1 MATRQQ
7 ILDAISGGVASPVA
21 RSAQVL
27 TPQFEPK
34 EPSGDIN
41 FLGPLGD
48 IIDII
53 DTPRAAIAST
63 AQEIVDVFQGEGFS
77 PRDWWQQTSDNH
89 LFGEVLRDS
98 GVDLPGPFDFIAGLG
113 LDIATDPLTYF
124 AGAGVAARLARADDV
139 VRALKVGANAAEKIG
154 DAANIAK
161 AKRMNDAAARVA
173 KSRSVLSA
181 GKALDDIGISSGA
194 RLTVPGTGRLS
205 RQIIERPLDAMTGG
219 AVRAWT
225 DPRRVRQLSGEVL
238 EAPEKFLADNEGLI
252 VNAMRA
258 MRRGDDSIDAILASV
273 PEANRALI
281 QRAAS
286 MASRMPVES
295 RIRLP
300 WSTPLVG
307 AVAMAPGRAFRY
319 ATQRNIVNSV
329 DEALNYRQPIRK
341 MKMSDDP
348 DVVMAGIY
356 IEKSANL
363 AEIAGRTMDTRLTQD
378 ARQIL
383 EEAKRLGVDED
394 DLLRASDRP
403 WGSPE
408 MPPSIVNAGQEFH
421 DSLLG
426 FWNDARLSFNEVVGG
441 EKIAPMIGDLYAA
454 RYLSQ
459 EGAALLNTGTMTKW
473 TPGAALGNAMERRG
487 YVTPS
492 QYAVYE
498 AQLGREGAAKLYSKT
513 FMGQPLEDA
522 SKLSVRDQ
530 MNAIGDMLMGDEYTE
545 LFDNSF
551 VTVVRRYIG
560 QMSKQARVGRLLA
573 ELEDYG
579 IVIKTDVE
587 GGIRTELADRLS
599 SSVKREGKT
608 RKSAQKKWKAYRH
621 AAGRYSRA
629 NAGGTRRQQAD
640 ANEAFG
646 LLLDLEDDFGEIV
659 HDLAA
664 LGNSYARDIRSS
676 EFGGSLRG
684 ATVSG
689 YEAKLAAYAE
699 QANEI
704 GFRLEKLKRLRDGMR
719 ASLEAAG
726 RPADPEMF
734 AALDSGI
741 AQMED
746 ALSAFNAGA
755 AAGAL
760 DDETVVAAQRLKDTL
775 EGVRE
780 VPPSP
785 VAARGTWSAD
795 YPEAEL
801 VPIEFFDDIKE
812 AGFDRPAGSRA
823 GDGTDLLTEDIRK
836 SGILEPIVVEVNAT
850 TGAMTVVNGNHRL
863 AAARRLGHTDVPVT
877 VVKPSEYGMSL
888 PSEVGIPT
896 VTPPPAA
903 APTSKAMKSV
913 AEWEQI
919 YTEADEID
927 NALGAS
933 IITHEADAAFVERA
947 AARVTAEAAQVID
960 EIDSGIGAIPAGRTL
975 EEQISI
981 ANEQLLVVRD
991 SIGVQQQQLAD
1002 LQAGLAREAQV
1013 AAADAATEIQKWT
1026 RQQEFLQRIRDVTA
1040 SLQLDVANARKS
1052 QRLGLNISA
1061 ADSQLDAVKM
1071 LNDKRNLLGF
1081 QEAYN
1086 EGLSNQLS
1094 GSWFQGYS
1102 AVNAG
1107 EMGELF
1113 QNALQAAAKVNDPK
1127 EMGEFLTKYGQ
1138 FVNWWKSQAVMTPG
1152 FVLRNGQGGVFIN
1165 TQLAGVEMGMHSKVA
1180 AMAVM
1185 ANRAGNGDMVAGA
1198 RLLRDAGKSTQL
1210 DNVFGVGRRVSAR
1223 EWSVFHDMADSGIV
1237 RGGQAWSEVADA
1249 SAELG
1254 QGGTWSPFSVQFHG
1268 ARKVRRGN
1276 EKMEFVLRGALAFD
1290 ALANKGKSIDEAWDL
1305 VRKFHFDYS
1314 ELTNAETRIKL
1325 VVPFMKWQKS
1335 VLPILVESFGK
1346 NPKAWGRLQQLKG
1359 EMELTSEEE
1368 GLVPDYFGESLGIRM
1383 PFKFQGSRVYA
1394 LPDLPFKD
1402 LARYLKEPTSPMRTV
1417 AEGMIPF
1424 VKLPV
1429 EIWSGKRVFADI
1441 PFSGRYQQVPASY
1454 GMIPGLMPILES
1466 LGKAKKNKRGEYK
1479 MRDRDIYIMDQ
1490 FTPLFGRL
1498 RRLFPNEES
1507 KQRRLLSTWISTMTG
1522 TGLRTN
1528 DPREKLNQW
1537 YRLQRQVAKDIEDM
1551 ADIESREV

>member
-7 ILDAISGGVASPVA
+7 ILDAISGGSASPVA

-98 GVDLPGPFDFIAGLG
+98 GVDLPGPLDFIAGLG

-139 VRALKVGANAAEKIG
+139 VRALKVGANAADKAG
-154 DAANIAK
+154 DAVK
-161 AKRMNDAAARVA
+161 AKRMTDAAARVA

-205 RQIIERPLDAMTGG
+205 RQIIERPLDVLTGG
-219 AVRAWT
+219 AARAWT
-225 DPRRVRQLSGEVL
+225 DPRRVRQLSEPLL
-238 EAPEKFLADNEGLI
+238 EAPERFLADNEGLI

-286 MASRMPVES
+286 VASRMPVES

-383 EEAKRLGVDED
+383 EEAKRLGVDEG

-441 EKIAPMIGDLYAA
+441 EKLAPMVGDLYAA

-459 EGAALLNTGTMTKW
+459 EGAALLNKGTMMEW
-473 TPGAALGNAMERRG
+473 TPGAALGNAMERRS

-513 FMGQPLEDA
+513 FMGQPLQDVAE
-522 SKLSVRDQ
+522 KSVRDQ
-530 MNAIGDMLMGDEYTE
+530 MNDIGKMLMGDEYTE
-545 LFDNSF
+545 LFDDSF

-579 IVIKTDVE
+579 VVVKTDVE

-599 SSVKREGKT
+599 SSVKLQGKT
-608 RKSAQKKWKAYRH
+608 RSARNK
-621 AAGRYSRA
+621 AGRAARVANRRRYNATRGGSREQ
-629 NAGGTRRQQAD
+629 RAD
-640 ANEAFG
+640 ANRIGDAIEIY
-646 LLLDLEDDFGEIV
+646 EMEFGEIV
-659 HDLAA
+659 HDLVE
-664 LGNSYARDIRSS
+664 LGKSYARNIRSS
-676 EFGGSLRG
+676 EFGEPLRG
-684 ATVSG
+684 VTDTNWVN
-689 YEAKLAAYAE
+689 KLMGYAE

-741 AQMED
+741 AQIED

-785 VAARGTWSAD
+785 GAARGTWSAD

-903 APTSKAMKSV
+903 APMSKAMKSV

-947 AARVTAEAAQVID
+947 AARVTAAAAQVID

-1002 LQAGLAREAQV
+1002 LQAGLAREAEV
-1013 AAADAATEIQKWT
+1013 AAADVATNVAAWT

-1040 SLQLDVANARKS
+1040 SLQLDIADARKAQS
-1052 QRLGLNISA
+1052 GLGRNISA

-1113 QNALQAAAKVNDPK
+1113 QNALQAAAKVNDPR

-1152 FVLRNGQGGVFIN
+1152 FVLRNGQGGVWIN

-1185 ANRAGNGDMVAGA
+1185 ANRLGNGDMVAGA
-1198 RLLRDAGKSTQL
+1198 RILRDAKKSTQL

-1223 EWSVFHDMADSGIV
+1223 EWSVFHDMADSGIA

-1254 QGGTWSPFSVQFHG
+1254 QGGTWSPFSVQFRP
-1268 ARKVRRGN
+1268 ARGVRHAN

-1305 VRKFHFDYS
+1305 VRKFHFDYT

-1325 VVPFMKWQKS
+1325 VIPFMKWQKS
-1335 VLPILVESFGK
+1335 VLPVLIEAIGK